1 MKGHNMR
8 RIAFLSSIFFV
19 LWVVTCRA
27 EGLDTLIDVSKS
39 MGDIQKEYNEET
51 KNFDRVKRAVDS
63 GSIKK
68 GQNKDEILKQYGEP
82 VVMTK
87 DSSSK
92 KEKWVYKPA
101 TSSFF
106 DGIRIYLFFN
116 DDGALDEIKVVK

>member
-1 MKGHNMR
+1 MR